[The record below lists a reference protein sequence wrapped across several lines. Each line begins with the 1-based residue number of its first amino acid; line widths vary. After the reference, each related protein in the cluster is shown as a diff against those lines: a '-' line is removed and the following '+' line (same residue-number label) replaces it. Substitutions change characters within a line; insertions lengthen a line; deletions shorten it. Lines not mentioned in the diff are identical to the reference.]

1 MLRIKLKLEQSAYE
15 GKVNMKIILGP
26 TSKELGEKV
35 AELTGFEKVP
45 VASRVFPDGESYI
58 RLEGSVQNEHV
69 AIVHTTSKPQDTN
82 LMQLA
87 FMASA
92 AKRNGAKK
100 VTAVV
105 PYLAYAR
112 QDKIFLEGENVSIET
127 VAAMLKAAGIQ
138 QLITVNIHAETAFK
152 KFPFPTK
159 NLSAIPLLAEYFVKK
174 GCKNAFALAP
184 DKGALYIAQQAQQV
198 LLGDAG
204 RLEKTRDRHT
214 GETKQTGKHLNV
226 KGKTV
231 IIFDDIISTGGTIV
245 GAAQILKEKGAA
257 QVYTACVHG
266 LLIGDAE
273 NRILDAGV
281 AEIVATDS
289 VPSKHSKVSL
299 APLISE
305 ALKEL

>member
-1 MLRIKLKLEQSAYE
+1 
-15 GKVNMKIILGP
+15 MKIILGP
-26 TSKELGEKV
+26 ASKELGEKV

-45 VASRVFPDGESYI
+45 VASRVFPDRESYI
-58 RLEGSVQNEHV
+58 RLEGTVQGEQV
-69 AIVHTTSKPQDTN
+69 TIVHTTSKPQDTN

-87 FMASA
+87 FMANA

-105 PYLAYAR
+105 PYLGYAR

-127 VAAMLKAAGIQ
+127 VASMLKAAGVD
-138 QLITVNIHAETAFK
+138 QLITVNIHAETALN

-159 NLSAIPLLAEYFVKK
+159 NLSAIPLLAEYFVGK

-184 DKGALYIAQQAQQV
+184 DKGALYIAQQARQV
-198 LLGDAG
+198 LGGDAG
-204 RLEKTRDRHT
+204 SLEKTRDRHT
-214 GETKQTGKHLNV
+214 GQTKQTGKHLNV
-226 KGKTV
+226 NGQTV

-245 GAAQILKEKGAA
+245 GAAQILKEQGAA
-257 QVYTACVHG
+257 RIYTACVHG

-273 NRILDAGV
+273 KRILDAGIE
-281 AEIVATDS
+281 EIVATDS
-289 VPSKHSKVSL
+289 VPGKNSKVTL

-305 ALKEL
+305 ALKAL

>member
-1 MLRIKLKLEQSAYE
+1 M
-15 GKVNMKIILGP
+15 KVVLGP
-26 TSKELGEKV
+26 TSRELGEKV
-35 AELTGFEKVP
+35 AELAGLEKVS
-45 VASRVFPDGESYI
+45 VVSKVFPDGESYV
-58 RLEGSVQNEHV
+58 RLDGSVQNEHV
-69 AIVHTTSKPQDTN
+69 VIVHTTSKPQDTS

-87 FMASA
+87 FMANA

-127 VAAMLKAAGIQ
+127 VAAMLKTAGID
-138 QLITVNIHAETAFK
+138 QLITVNIHAENALS

-174 GCKNAFALAP
+174 GNKKAFALAP

-198 LLGDAG
+198 LRGEAG
-204 RLEKTRDRHT
+204 NLEKTRDRHT
-214 GETKQTGKHLNV
+214 GQTTHTCMHLNV
-226 KGKTV
+226 KGQTV

-245 GAAQILKEKGAA
+245 GAAKILKEQGAA
-257 QVYTACVHG
+257 HVYTSCVHG

-273 NRILDAGV
+273 KRILDAGV
-281 AEIVATDS
+281 EEIVATDS
-289 VPSKHSKVSL
+289 VPGKNSKVTL

-305 ALKEL
+305 ALKAL